1 VTGAVLDPA
10 AAVPS
15 AAPEPAAWK
24 DPPRRPPGTTAPV
37 LVVDGF
43 EGPLDWL
50 LDRVRAGQIDLARL
64 SILALVDAF
73 GAALDAALARRP
85 DAPAPDLRQWAA
97 WTVMAA
103 QLTELRS
110 RLLLPAGGLARRTAQ
125 AQAEALRRHW
135 LGRAEVA
142 AAADWLQRR
151 PQLGWEVFAR
161 GQPAPGRRGSPAE
174 GDACDGFTAAP
185 EATPGQASDPA
196 PVGGGDLTEL
206 LRACLVALQLPAP
219 AESDQ
224 PRRLPFWRTRDAI
237 DRITQLLAALPEG
250 AALDTFVPELTG
262 TGASGALHR
271 RAAVAATLV
280 AALELTRGGAL
291 TLHQDAPWQP
301 IQIRQCGHESCDSP
315 AALMEQGE
323 RPMA

>member
-1 VTGAVLDPA
+1 MTGAVLDPA
-10 AAVPS
+10 ATVPP
-15 AAPEPAAWK
+15 AALEPAAWE

-37 LVVDGF
+37 LAVDGF

-50 LDRVRAGQIDLARL
+50 LERARAGQIDLARL

-73 GAALDAALARRP
+73 GAALDAALARRL

-110 RLLLPAGGLARRTAQ
+110 RLLLPAGGLRRRTAQ

-135 LGRAEVA
+135 LGRAEIA

-161 GQPAPGRRGSPAE
+161 GQPALDRRGSPA
-174 GDACDGFTAAP
+174 DDDTCDGFTAGP
-185 EATPGQASDPA
+185 EATPGQASGQA
-196 PVGGGDLTEL
+196 PGGGGDLTEL

-219 AESDQ
+219 AGSNQ
-224 PRRLPFWRTRDAI
+224 PRTLPFWRTRDAI
-237 DRITQLLAALPEG
+237 ERITQLLAASPEG
-250 AALDTFVPELTG
+250 AALDTFVPELAD

-291 TLHQDAPWQP
+291 TLRQHAPWQP
-301 IQIRQCGHESCDSP
+301 IQIRHRDQESRDST
-315 AALMEQGE
+315 ANLLD
-323 RPMA
+323 